1 VYSAVSKGTNTVDAI
16 IIGGGPAGLSAA
28 FWCAE
33 LGLKTVLLEKEHEFG
48 GQLLWTHNIIRNYIG
63 IDAAT
68 GCQLRDLFVKQS
80 EHLKYDR
87 VLGADVRSV
96 DLAGK
101 SVELSDGTGYVGRA
115 LVIATGVRRKKLG
128 IPGESEFVGRGILGS
143 GVGEKDKVVGKRV
156 AIIGGGDAALENAI
170 LLSEQAEK
178 VFLIHRRDEF
188 SARAEFVQQVTNNE
202 KVVLLDPCVADAIT
216 GESFV
221 EAVALRH
228 RRSGKPTNLP
238 VEFVLIRIG
247 VEPNTELFR
256 QQVDLDEA
264 GYVRVDSTCATNLNG
279 TFAIGDAANPMAPT
293 ISSAV
298 GMGATA
304 AKAIAL
310 ICAS

>member
-1 VYSAVSKGTNTVDAI
+1 MSKGTKTVDAI

-33 LGLKTVLLEKEHEFG
+33 LGLKTVLFEKEREFG
-48 GQLLWTHNIIRNYIG
+48 GQLLRTHNIIRNYIG
-63 IDAAT
+63 IEGAT
-68 GCQLRDLFVKQS
+68 GRELRDVFVKQS
-80 EHLKYDR
+80 DHLTYDR
-87 VLGADVRSV
+87 VLAADIKSV
-96 DLAGK
+96 DLVGK
-101 SVELSDGTGYVGRA
+101 SVELADGARYVGRA

-128 IPGESEFVGRGILGS
+128 IPGEQEFVARGILDS

-156 AIIGGGDAALENAI
+156 AIVGGGDAALENAI

-178 VFLIHRRDEF
+178 VFLIHRRSEF
-188 SARAEFVQQVTNNE
+188 SGRSEFVRQATNNE
-202 KVVLLDPCVADAIT
+202 KIVLLEPSVLDAIV
-216 GESFV
+216 GEKFV
-221 EAVALRH
+221 EAVAVRNCLTGER
-228 RRSGKPTNLP
+228 TTLP

-256 QQVDLDEA
+256 QQIDLDQA
-264 GYVRVDSTCATNLNG
+264 GYVRVDNTCATNLKG
-279 TFAIGDAANPMAPT
+279 IFAIGDVAHPTAPT

-310 ICAS
+310 FCES

>member
-1 VYSAVSKGTNTVDAI
+1 MSKGTKTVDAI

-33 LGLKTVLLEKEHEFG
+33 LGLKTVLFEKEREFG
-48 GQLLWTHNIIRNYIG
+48 GQLLRTHNIIRNYIG
-63 IDAAT
+63 IEGAT
-68 GCQLRDLFVKQS
+68 GRELRDVFVKQS
-80 EHLKYDR
+80 DHLTYDR
-87 VLGADVRSV
+87 VLAADIKSV
-96 DLAGK
+96 DLVGK
-101 SVELSDGTGYVGRA
+101 SVELADGARYVGRA

-128 IPGESEFVGRGILGS
+128 IPGEQEFVARGILDS

-156 AIIGGGDAALENAI
+156 AIVGGGDAALENAI

-178 VFLIHRRDEF
+178 VFLIHRRSEF
-188 SARAEFVQQVTNNE
+188 SGRSEFVRQATNNE
-202 KVVLLDPCVADAIT
+202 KIVLLEPSVLDAIV
-216 GESFV
+216 GEKFV
-221 EAVALRH
+221 EAVAVRNCLTGER
-228 RRSGKPTNLP
+228 TTLP

-256 QQVDLDEA
+256 QQIDLDQA
-264 GYVRVDSTCATNLNG
+264 GYVRVDNTCATNLKG
-279 TFAIGDAANPMAPT
+279 TFAIGDVAHPTAPT

-310 ICAS
+310 FCES